1 MSRGVAIAFLH
12 GHSDLRCFGDLW
24 VPWPESGIA
33 NKAQAPMMRVLGEPV
48 TVETLHRALETL
60 DTGTASSLSTALSS
74 DHRFIR
80 TIRYT

>member
-1 MSRGVAIAFLH
+1 
-12 GHSDLRCFGDLW
+12 
-24 VPWPESGIA
+24 
-33 NKAQAPMMRVLGEPV
+33 MMRVLGEPV